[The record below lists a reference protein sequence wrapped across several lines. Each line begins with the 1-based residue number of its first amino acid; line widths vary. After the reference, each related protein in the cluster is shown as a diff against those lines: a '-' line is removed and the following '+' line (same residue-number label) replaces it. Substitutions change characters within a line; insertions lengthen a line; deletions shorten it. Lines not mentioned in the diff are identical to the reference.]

1 MRNDD
6 PNPKDSKDQP
16 DSSGV
21 SRRDFLKISGIS
33 VAVPLV
39 ASPRMVMAAGEEV
52 PVHGPGKVPMGFT
65 INGKNYKASLEPR
78 VTLLDALRDQFELT
92 GAKRVCDRAEC
103 GTLIGKRIT
112 RVDSPVKVSGQ
123 AKYTYDVHRPGM
135 LYGKVLRC
143 PYAHAKVV
151 SIDTSAAEKM
161 PGVKA
166 VHIVQGPG
174 ANIHWAGDDIVAVA
188 AVDERAAEDAIA
200 AIKVTYQQL
209 PYLVSDA
216 EPPQGA
222 AQEQGPL
229 SMDDIDDMLDNQVP
243 SQQMVNQ
250 IQQYGITAKPT
261 EDILKM
267 LKSDGATDAVLDAIR
282 AATVHPGAGTQT
294 KSNYQKAAAQTLG
307 NPDKGFADA
316 EAVSEGVYGIPV
328 ITHCCLESH
337 GSISEWTDEDHLFTH
352 ISTQNVSG
360 IPGQMAEP
368 LKIPATN
375 IHVHQ
380 DHIGGGFGSKFSPDR
395 WGIYTAETSKKA
407 GGKPVRVMLERD
419 AELKVA
425 GARPS
430 AYARVKVGAKK
441 DGTIIAWQS
450 DSWGTGGPGGGG
462 MPPIP
467 YVFTIPNQRKQ
478 HTAIRNNIGPARAWR
493 APNHPQAAVITMCAL
508 DDLAAKLNM
517 DPVEFFGKN
526 LDITKPRQDI
536 YREELA
542 IASDLM
548 GWKQKWHPRGQN
560 ESGGVVRGVGVSFH
574 TWGGRGHSSDCDLTI
589 HPDGSV
595 DLKMGSQDLGTET
608 RTCIL
613 MVAADTLGIPMEAI
627 QLQIGDTNYPRSG
640 GSGGST
646 TIGGVSSS
654 TRRAAVDARDALF
667 AKVAPALN
675 AQPEQLECVN
685 GTVRVK
691 GDSGRSLNW
700 KEACSK
706 IGAVPITVRGKNPD
720 KEHPPDLTNS
730 GVGGVQMAD
739 VEVDMETGIVKV
751 RKMVAVQDC
760 GLIIDLKTAESSCYG
775 ALTMGIS
782 YALFEEKV
790 MDQATGTMLNANM
803 EFYRLA
809 GYNDIP
815 ELVVHMMTGKGYDER
830 GVIGLG
836 EPPVIS
842 PGAAISNAVANAIGL
857 RVPFLPL
864 TPDRVLAALG
874 QKAGA

>member
-1 MRNDD
+1 M
-6 PNPKDSKDQP
+6 PNYAWP
-16 DSSGV
+16 
-21 SRRDFLKISGIS
+21 
-33 VAVPLV
+33 
-39 ASPRMVMAAGEEV
+39 AAEQ
-52 PVHGPGKVPMGFT
+52 
-65 INGKNYKASLEPR
+65 R
-78 VTLLDALRDQFELT
+78 
-92 GAKRVCDRAEC
+92 
-103 GTLIGKRIT
+103 TLIGKRIT
-112 RVDSPVKVSGQ
+112 RVDSPAKVSGQ
-123 AKYTYDVHRPGM
+123 AKYTYDVHRLGM

-151 SIDTSAAEKM
+151 SVDTSAAEKM

-166 VHIVQGPG
+166 VHIVQGAG
-174 ANIHWAGDDIVAVA
+174 ANIHWAGDEIVAVA
-188 AVDERAAEDAIA
+188 AVDEPTAEDAIRA
-200 AIKVTYQQL
+200 VKVTYQQL

-243 SQQMVNQ
+243 SQQMVSQ
-250 IQQYGITAKPT
+250 IQQYGITTKADEKT
-261 EDILKM
+261 LQELKA
-267 LKSDGATDAVLDAIR
+267 DGATDAVLNAIR
-282 AATVHPGAGTQT
+282 AAAVHPQAGSKP

-307 NPDKGFADA
+307 DPDKAFGEA
-316 EAVSEGVYGIPV
+316 EVVSQGLYGIPV

-337 GSISEWTDEDHLFTH
+337 GSISEWTDPDHLFTH

-368 LKIPATN
+368 LKMPATN
-375 IHVHQ
+375 IRVHQ

-395 WGIYTAETSKKA
+395 WGIFTAQISRQA
-407 GGKPVRVMLERD
+407 GGKPVRIMLERD

-441 DGTIIAWQS
+441 DGTIVAWQS

-467 YVFTIPNQRKQ
+467 YVFVVPNQRKQ

-493 APNHPQAAVITMCAL
+493 APNHPQAAVLTMCAL

-517 DPVEFFGKN
+517 NPVDFFGKN
-526 LDITKPRQDI
+526 LSLTKQRENT

-548 GWKQKWHPRGQN
+548 GWSEKWHPRGQSP
-560 ESGGVVRGVGVSFH
+560 SGGVVRGVGLSFH
-574 TWGGRGHSSDCDLTI
+574 TWGGRGHASDCDLTI

-595 DLKMGSQDLGTET
+595 ELKMGSQDLGTGT

-613 MVAADTLGIPMEAI
+613 IVAADTLGIPLDAI
-627 QLQIGDTNYPRSG
+627 QLNIGDTTYPPSG

-646 TIGGVSSS
+646 TIGGVTSS

-667 AKVAPALN
+667 ARVAPALG
-675 AQPEQLECVN
+675 AQPEQLECGN
-685 GTVRVK
+685 GTVQVK
-691 GDSGRSLNW
+691 GDSSKSLSW

-706 IGAVPITVRGKNPD
+706 LGAMPVTVRGKNPD
-720 KEHPPDLTNS
+720 TSKPPDLTNS
-730 GVGGVQMAD
+730 GVGGVQMAE
-739 VEVDMETGIVKV
+739 VEVDKETGIVKV

-760 GLIIDLKTAESSCYG
+760 GLVVDLKTAESQCYG
-775 ALTMGIS
+775 GLIMGIS
-782 YALFEEKV
+782 YALFEEKI
-790 MDQATGTMLNANM
+790 MDQGTGRMLNPDM

-809 GYNDIP
+809 GLSDIP

-830 GVIGLG
+830 GAIGLG

-842 PGAAISNAVANAIGL
+842 PGAAISNAVANAIGV

-874 QKAGA
+874 QQAGA